1 MSRNVKREELLKRLS
16 LLPKRILTLYGVDI
30 PYNLAE
36 FVLHELCEG
45 DCFNIKRAAFLVDN
59 PDFDIFKGVAGFEKE
74 ESFKKSKASH
84 WDEPE
89 EFSNHMKRCNYNQ
102 KVRSLEKCSSK
113 KKNQAEKEVLSE
125 LSKELGFKSPS
136 IHTWPLKYDNHGV
149 LVFEVEQG
157 LDSDLEDHLKN
168 IIYIFSF
175 SPVS

>member
-89 EFSNHMKRCNYNQ
+89 EFSNHMKDVIIIKRLDPSKNVLQ
-102 KVRSLEKCSSK
+102 KRKIKQK
-113 KKNQAEKEVLSE
+113 KRFFLSCQ
-125 LSKELGFKSPS
+125 KS
-136 IHTWPLKYDNHGV
+136 
-149 LVFEVEQG
+149 
-157 LDSDLEDHLKN
+157 
-168 IIYIFSF
+168 
-175 SPVS
+175 